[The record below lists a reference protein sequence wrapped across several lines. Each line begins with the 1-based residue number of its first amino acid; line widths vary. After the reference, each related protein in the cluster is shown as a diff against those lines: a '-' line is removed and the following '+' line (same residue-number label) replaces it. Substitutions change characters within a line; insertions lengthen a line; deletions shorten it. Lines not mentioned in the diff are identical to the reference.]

1 MRLSKFAVSAS
12 FAALGLA
19 LALSAAAQAQQPR
32 QVVRA
37 EGPNTERITV
47 VDETGRVRTRI
58 TVRPRSYL
66 DPGKETLP
74 LQQHYSDY
82 AVQPNIPRSMPATN
96 GTDFR
101 YSLDA
106 PGIIG
111 PWPGIQAG
119 GVLGR

>member
-1 MRLSKFAVSAS
+1 MRLSKFAVSA
-12 FAALGLA
+12 AAIGLA
-19 LALSAAAQAQQPR
+19 LAFAAAAQAQER
-32 QVVRA
+32 RRVVRS
-37 EGPNTERITV
+37 EGPDTERITV

-58 TVRPRSYL
+58 TVRPRSFL

-74 LQQHYSDY
+74 LQQHYTDY
-82 AVQPNIPRSMPATN
+82 AIQPTLPRSVPATN

-111 PWPGIQAG
+111 RWPGIQAG
-119 GVLGR
+119 DVLGR